1 MNTASTEPPGEG
13 GADSAR
19 LVCTRIFDALSHGDL
34 SDFQAIF
41 HPDAVNR
48 ESDTQP
54 PAARQSG
61 PSAFYATA
69 LWLREALADMHW
81 ELNEVVAQGDLIVAH
96 TTGHARQT
104 GPFVF
109 YDSVGQVEQ
118 VFPPTGRTTS
128 DTQTHWFRIADGK
141 VIEHW
146 ANRDDM
152 GMARRL
158 GWIPPSP
165 RYLLR
170 MTVAKRQ
177 ARRTRKTPP
186 AA

>member
-1 MNTASTEPPGEG
+1 MTTAPTEPPGRG
-13 GADSAR
+13 GAESAR
-19 LVCTRIFDALSHGDL
+19 SVCTRVFDAFSHGDL

-48 ESDTQP
+48 ESDNEP
-54 PAARQSG
+54 PAARQNG

-69 LWLREALADMHW
+69 LWLREALGDMRW
-81 ELNEVVAQGDLIVAH
+81 ELNEVVAEGDLIVVH
-96 TTGHARQT
+96 TTQHARQV

-109 YDSVGQVEQ
+109 YDSAGQVEQ

-152 GMARRL
+152 GRARHL

-170 MTVAKRQ
+170 MALAKRR
-177 ARRTRKTPP
+177 ARRTRKTLP